1 MGIVYM
7 NINTNT
13 VKGCVVYVQIMSFG
27 GIIQKGFDIVP
38 LHILSICGNS
48 FFLEHQNSNEKSV
61 CA

>member
-38 LHILSICGNS
+38 STYS
-48 FFLEHQNSNEKSV
+48 FYMWQQFLFRTSKFK
-61 CA
+61 